1 MKSMVLFNNKGGVG
15 KTTLSFHLA
24 HMMARMGR
32 RVVALDCDP
41 QCNLSAV
48 LLSEEELFE
57 IWGQAADDQ
66 TVSDCVE
73 LVRRGKGEVRKPHL
87 TRVDTNLWL
96 LPGKLDLSRFE
107 QTLAEEWAKKADTNN
122 ERALDVT
129 TALDLLSNLA
139 AQAVNADVVLFDI
152 GPNLGALNRSTL
164 LACDAVIVPM
174 APDLFSLQGLR
185 NVGPS
190 LRAWRKEW
198 HLVRERHMEDRPQ
211 ANYPPHEF
219 IPIGYIVQQHLARA
233 DRPVSGYATWA
244 AAIPSVFHQEVLR
257 DGNEIPD
264 DVNSDPFCLALVK
277 HFASLVPLAQQA
289 RKPIYDLKKADGIAG
304 GQVQAVAIARK
315 QFEKL
320 TADVLS
326 RLDNLSPNEPS
337 VPSGRVRRR
346 APLISG

>member
-1 MKSMVLFNNKGGVG
+1 MKSLVLFNNMGGVG
-15 KTTLSFHLA
+15 KTTLTFQLA

-41 QCNLSAV
+41 QCNLSAI
-48 LLSEEELFE
+48 LLSEDELFDLWAQE
-57 IWGQAADDQ
+57 AQDR

-73 LVRRGKGEVRKPHL
+73 LVRRGKGEVRQPQL
-87 TRVDTNLWL
+87 TRVDSNLWL

-107 QTLAEEWAKKADTNN
+107 QTLAEEWARKADTNN

-129 TALDLLSNLA
+129 TALDHLSNLA
-139 AQAVNADVVLFDI
+139 ARAVNADIVLFDI
-152 GPNLGALNRSTL
+152 GPNLGALNRATL

-211 ANYPPHEF
+211 ADDPPHEF
-219 IPIGYIVQQHLARA
+219 RPIGYIVQQHLARA
-233 DRPVSGYATWA
+233 DRPVSGYETWA

-257 DGNEIPD
+257 DEANIPTSVD
-264 DVNSDPFCLALVK
+264 SDPFCIASVK
-277 HFASLVPLAQQA
+277 HVSSLVPIAQQA
-289 RKPIYDLKKADGIAG
+289 RKPLFDLKKADGIGG
-304 GQVQAVAIARK
+304 GQVQAVALALK

-326 RLDNLSPNEPS
+326 RLDRLDPTPAADEFPSPH
-337 VPSGRVRRR
+337 
-346 APLISG
+346 

>member
-1 MKSMVLFNNKGGVG
+1 MKSLVLFNNMGGVG
-15 KTTLSFHLA
+15 KTTLTFQLA

-41 QCNLSAV
+41 QCNLSAI
-48 LLSEEELFE
+48 LLSEDELFDLWAQE
-57 IWGQAADDQ
+57 AQDR

-73 LVRRGKGEVRKPHL
+73 LVRRGKGEVRKPQL
-87 TRVDTNLWL
+87 TRVDSNLWL

-129 TALDLLSNLA
+129 TALDHLSNLA
-139 AQAVNADVVLFDI
+139 ARAVNADIVLFDI
-152 GPNLGALNRSTL
+152 GPNLGALNRATL

-211 ANYPPHEF
+211 ADYPPHEF
-219 IPIGYIVQQHLARA
+219 RPIGYIVQQHLARA

-244 AAIPSVFHQEVLR
+244 AAIPSVFHKEVLR
-257 DGNEIPD
+257 DEANIPASVD
-264 DVNSDPFCLALVK
+264 SDPFCIASVK
-277 HFASLVPLAQQA
+277 HFSSLVPLAQQA
-289 RKPIYDLKKADGIAG
+289 RKPLFDLKKADGIGG
-304 GQVQAVAIARK
+304 GQVQAVALARK

-326 RLDNLSPNEPS
+326 RLDRLDPTPAADEFPSPH
-337 VPSGRVRRR
+337 
-346 APLISG
+346 